1 MPTTITSARAIVT
14 RGSHKEGKWKMED
27 VSLCPIDDEEL
38 LVRMVASGI
47 CHTDVVFGDNAG
59 DIGGYPRVMGHE
71 GSQTRFLLKHQTI
84 QIFMPLSRTQSI
96 RNFNLLRASILL
108 QSPTS

>member
-1 MPTTITSARAIVT
+1 MSSSATPARAIIT
-14 RGSHKEGKWKMED
+14 RGSHREGKWSIEPVK
-27 VSLCPIDDEEL
+27 LRPIKDNEL

-71 GSQTRFLLKHQTI
+71 GIYGFYLFL
-84 QIFMPLSRTQSI
+84 
-96 RNFNLLRASILL
+96 
-108 QSPTS
+108 